1 MMNPGSGDREHLF
14 RSGGTVG
21 GSGVILGSVLGR
33 NVRSA
38 NIPSGVKFGGNSAT
52 AKDRGESAAGC
63 DLAGLQDHDADPFW
77 SQCRMYEKH
86 PLEWLTATYY
96 IQPSRIGLICNQP
109 PSMIG
114 RDRWRRKRC
123 STVRKS
129 AAAFCSGC
137 ANRYPSV
144 SPTANPTELTA
155 AKSERSP
162 GVRSTRRVLS
172 LVHLDLKRRQFLFVV
187 P

>member
-77 SQCRMYEKH
+77 SQCRMDEKH

-114 RDRWRRKRC
+114 R
-123 STVRKS
+123 
-129 AAAFCSGC
+129 
-137 ANRYPSV
+137 
-144 SPTANPTELTA
+144 
-155 AKSERSP
+155 
-162 GVRSTRRVLS
+162 
-172 LVHLDLKRRQFLFVV
+172 
-187 P
+187 